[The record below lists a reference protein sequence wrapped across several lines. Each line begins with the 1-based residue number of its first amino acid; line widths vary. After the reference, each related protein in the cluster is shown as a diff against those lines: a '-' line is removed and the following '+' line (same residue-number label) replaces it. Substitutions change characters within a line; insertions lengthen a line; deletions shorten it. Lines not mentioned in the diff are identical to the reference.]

1 MTKIING
8 VASEY
13 EFPPYPQG
21 YNIRKSVGE
30 KGCCTPYITSEK
42 DINKQ
47 KIGEDET
54 KQLILVRKDLK
65 MQQGKLAAQV
75 AHASLMSFL
84 NACSK
89 KQNKR
94 VTSYEVFAF
103 SCEEEWL
110 NNASTK
116 VVLAV
121 KNENQLLK
129 YQKIAE
135 ENAIPN
141 ALITDLGRT
150 CFNNQETV
158 TCLGIGPFDNETLD
172 TLFKRLQLY
181 K

>member
-1 MTKIING
+1 MSKIING

-13 EFPPYPQG
+13 EFPPYPRG
-21 YNIRKSVGE
+21 YNIRESVGE
-30 KGCCTPYITSEK
+30 KGCCTPYITSKK
-42 DINKQ
+42 DK
-47 KIGEDET
+47 T

-65 MQQGKLAAQV
+65 MPVGKLAAQV

-84 NACSK
+84 NACCIEK
-89 KQNKR
+89 DKR
-94 VTSYEVFAF
+94 KTSYGVFAF

-116 VVLAV
+116 VVLSV

-129 YQKIAE
+129 YQKIAD

-150 CFNNQETV
+150 CFDNQETV
-158 TCLGIGPFDNETLD
+158 TCLGVGPFDNETLD
-172 TLFKRLQLY
+172 KLFKRLQLY